1 MYIYICV
8 YVCVKHPNRCKT
20 CTLIYL
26 SSRGVVGILGVNPQR
41 RHSKFAVICNLD
53 ADCRYLRSLL
63 QPAKLRTGKTICFST
78 SCLDCWRNLNFNEDH
93 VRILL
98 MGSLCT
104 DEGDKFGLH
113 SSLLAQLKTGFG
125 ASGLFV
131 YFLLDTSMMA
141 FHLWS
146 FQLSGL
152 TSVTKTFFCTP
163 DAFHITIR

>member
-1 MYIYICV
+1 
-8 YVCVKHPNRCKT
+8 
-20 CTLIYL
+20 
-26 SSRGVVGILGVNPQR
+26 
-41 RHSKFAVICNLD
+41 
-53 ADCRYLRSLL
+53 
-63 QPAKLRTGKTICFST
+63 
-78 SCLDCWRNLNFNEDH
+78 
-93 VRILL
+93 

-146 FQLSGL
+146 FQLSFL
-152 TSVTKTFFCTP
+152 ASVMKMLFARPMRSTP
-163 DAFHITIR
+163 IRRFLSECVCVYVCVCVVRE